1 MNRELTVPPEIYE
14 MAEIFHKAGYESFLV
29 GGAVRDQLLGRDA
42 KDWDLTTNALPEQVI
57 KIFRHVIPTGIKHG
71 TVTVIYKKY
80 HVEVTTY
87 RVDGKYTDG
96 RRPDKISFSPSL
108 EEDLKRRDFTINSIA
123 YDLINR
129 CLVDPNNGLA
139 DLEAKQIR
147 AIGVAKERF
156 DEDGLR
162 SIRACRFAAQLN
174 FNVTAET
181 FRGIK
186 ETHYRIPG
194 LSKERIY
201 EELMKIMGT
210 ETPSLSFK
218 LFRDTGLLRI
228 LFPELYACIGVKQKG
243 SHSYDV
249 FEHSLYACDGVP
261 PTHKEVR
268 IAALFHDIGK
278 PGVMKTGEDGIATF
292 HNHEKLSESMARKI
306 MLRYRFPVK
315 SMNKIS
321 HLILCHM
328 FHYEPSWTDSAV
340 RRLIARVGVENL
352 EDLFLLRMGDIW
364 GTARKERN
372 NERLNQLKE
381 RIESVLQEENAFS
394 IRDLKINGSILHK
407 RGEIPKSRQMGR
419 VLEYLLETVLDDPSL
434 NEEDLL
440 LQKGMDYYRDV
451 LVSKNS

>member
-1 MNRELTVPPEIYE
+1 MEHNVRVPREIYE
-14 MAEIFHKAGYESFLV
+14 MAEMFNQAGFESFLV
-29 GGAVRDQLLGRDA
+29 GGAVRDQLLGREA
-42 KDWDLTTNALPEQVI
+42 KDWDLTTNALPEQVM

-123 YDLINR
+123 YDLIHR
-129 CLVDPNNGLA
+129 RLVDPNGGLE
-139 DLEAKQIR
+139 DLKARQIR
-147 AIGVAKERF
+147 AIGKAEERF

-174 FNVTAET
+174 FKVTADT
-181 FRGIK
+181 FRGIR

-201 EELMKIMGT
+201 EELMKIMET

-218 LFRDTGLLRI
+218 LFRDTGLLKI
-228 LFPELYACIGVKQKG
+228 LFPELHACIGVKQKG
-243 SHSYDV
+243 SHAFDV
-249 FEHSLYACDGVP
+249 FEHSLYTCDGVP
-261 PTHKEVR
+261 AGHRDVR
-268 IAALFHDIGK
+268 IAALLHDIGK
-278 PGVMKTGEDGIATF
+278 PGVMKTGADGIPTF
-292 HNHEKLSESMARKI
+292 HNHEALSESMAGEI

-315 SMNKIS
+315 SMKKIS
-321 HLILCHM
+321 HLIANHM

-340 RRLIARVGVENL
+340 RRLIARVGLENL
-352 EDLFLLRMGDIW
+352 EDLFLLRQGDIW

-372 NERLNQLKE
+372 NERLDQLKE
-381 RIESVLQEENAFS
+381 RMELVLGQDNAFS
-394 IRDLKINGSILHK
+394 IKDLKINGSILHSK
-407 RGEIPKSRQMGR
+407 GDIPKSRKMGQ
-419 VLEYLLETVLDDPSL
+419 VLEFLLESVLDDPEL
-434 NEEDLL
+434 NVEETLL
-440 LQKGMDYYRDV
+440 ERGVKYYRDV
-451 LVSKNS
+451 LES